1 MNNFLAQANNIR
13 DKLLEIRKQFHRI
26 PEIGNHE
33 FKTADLIEKYLD
45 ESGIPHKRVL
55 DTGII
60 AKLEGSKP
68 GRNSAL
74 RTDIDAL
81 PINEST
87 GCEFVSQNPGFMHAC
102 GHDVHITGV
111 LGAAMIL
118 ANNRENLSGSVT
130 FLFQPDEEGDG
141 GADRLIKLGA
151 LDGIDAVFGAHVDP
165 TLKAG
170 DIGIKYGNFYASS
183 AMFNIRVIGKT
194 SHGAQR
200 DKGIDSIEA
209 ASHLIIEL
217 LNMNAPGKV
226 VTVGKFTA
234 GTARN
239 ILAGESDLQGIIR
252 TFGVNERAKM
262 CDELKNLTREIPAK
276 FGAKSECE
284 IISSAPGVINDN
296 DKINSFVEKISRET
310 LGSEHVKII
319 ETPTMISEDFGCYI
333 MAKTGCFY
341 HIGAESEYPLH
352 SDKFLPKDDAIIT
365 ASAIHS
371 AVVTNFNMGLI

>member
-1 MNNFLAQANNIR
+1 MNNFLEQANNLR
-13 DKLLEIRKQFHRI
+13 EKLLEIRKNFHRI

-45 ESGIPHKRVL
+45 EIGISHKRVL

-60 AKLEGSKP
+60 ARLDGVKSGK
-68 GRNSAL
+68 NSAL

-81 PINEST
+81 PINEAT
-87 GCEFVSQNPGFMHAC
+87 GCEFSSQNPGFMHAC

-130 FLFQPDEEGDG
+130 FLFQPDEEGNG
-141 GADRLIKLGA
+141 GADRLIQAGA
-151 LDGIDAVFGAHVDP
+151 LENIDAVFGAHVDP
-165 TLKAG
+165 SLKAG

-183 AMFNIRVIGKT
+183 AMFNIKVIGKS

-200 DKGIDSIEA
+200 EKGIDSIEA

-217 LNMNAPGKV
+217 LKMNQPGKV
-226 VTVGKFTA
+226 VTVGKISS

-239 ILAGESDLQGIIR
+239 ILAGEAELQGIMR
-252 TFGVNERAKM
+252 TFGVNERSKM
-262 CDELKNLTREIPAK
+262 CNELEKLTREIPAK

-284 IISSAPGVINDN
+284 LICNAPGVINDN
-296 DKINSFVEKISRET
+296 DKINSFVEKIARDT
-310 LGSEHVKII
+310 LGSEHVKIL
-319 ETPTMISEDFGCYI
+319 ETPTMISEDFGYYI

-341 HIGAESEYPLH
+341 HIGAESNYPLH

>member
-1 MNNFLAQANNIR
+1 MNFLQEAENLRA
-13 DKLLEIRKQFHRI
+13 KLLGIRKEFHKI

-33 FKTADLIEKYLD
+33 FKTADLIEHYLD
-45 ESGIPHKRVL
+45 EAGITHKRVL
-55 DTGII
+55 NTGII
-60 AKLEGSKP
+60 AKLEGVHP
-68 GRNSAL
+68 GKNSAL

-87 GCEFVSQNPGFMHAC
+87 NCEFASQNPGFMHAC
-102 GHDVHITGV
+102 GHDVHMTGV

-118 ANNRENLSGSVT
+118 ARNRENLSGSVT

-141 GADRLIKLGA
+141 GAQRMIDLGA
-151 LDGIDAVFGAHVDP
+151 LENVDAVFGAHVDP
-165 TLKAG
+165 ALKAG

-183 AMFNIRVIGKT
+183 GMFNINVIGKS

-200 DKGIDSIEA
+200 DKGIDAIEA
-209 ASHLIIEL
+209 ASHLVIEL
-217 LNMNAPGKV
+217 LKMNQPGHV
-226 VTVGKFTA
+226 VTVGKFES
-234 GTARN
+234 GTVRN
-239 ILAGESDLQGIIR
+239 ILAGEAELLGIVR
-252 TFGVNERAKM
+252 TFGVDQREKM
-262 CDELKNLTREIPAK
+262 CDEVKKLSQEIPAK

-296 DKINSFVEKISRET
+296 DKLNSFVEKIARET

-319 ETPTMISEDFGCYI
+319 ESPTMISEDFGCFI

-341 HIGAESEYPLH
+341 HIGAESDYPLH

>member
-252 TFGVNERAKM
+252 TFGVNERSKM

>member
-1 MNNFLAQANNIR
+1 MNNFLAQANNLR

-33 FKTADLIEKYLD
+33 FKTAGLIEKYLD
-45 ESGIPHKRVL
+45 ESGISHKRVL

-60 AKLEGSKP
+60 AKLDGTKP

-81 PINEST
+81 PINEAT
-87 GCEFVSQNPGFMHAC
+87 NCEFASQNPGFMHAC

-141 GADRLIKLGA
+141 GAERLIKLGA

-183 AMFNIRVIGKT
+183 AMFNIRVIGKS

-200 DKGIDSIEA
+200 NKGVDSIEA

-217 LNMNAPGKV
+217 LNMNAPGQV

-252 TFGVNERAKM
+252 TFGVNERSKM

-296 DKINSFVEKISRET
+296 DKINLFVEKISRET

-319 ETPTMISEDFGCYI
+319 DTPTMISEDFGCYI

>member
-1 MNNFLAQANNIR
+1 MNFLEQANNLR
-13 DKLLEIRKQFHRI
+13 EKLLEIRKNFHRI

-45 ESGIPHKRVL
+45 ELNIPHKRVL
-55 DTGII
+55 NTGII
-60 AKLEGSKP
+60 AKLDGKKP

-87 GCEFVSQNPGFMHAC
+87 NCEFASQNPGFMHAC
-102 GHDVHITGV
+102 GHDVHMTGV

-165 TLKAG
+165 ALKAG

-183 AMFNIRVIGKT
+183 AMFNIKVIGKS

-200 DKGIDSIEA
+200 NKGVDSIEA

-217 LNMNAPGKV
+217 LKMNQPGQV
-226 VTVGKFTA
+226 VTVGKFIS

-239 ILAGESDLQGIIR
+239 ILAGEADLQGIIR
-252 TFGVNERAKM
+252 TFGVNEREKLCNQAEK
-262 CDELKNLTREIPAK
+262 LTREIPAK
-276 FGAKSECE
+276 FGAKGECE
-284 IISSAPGVINDN
+284 FISGAPGVINDN
-296 DKINSFVEKISRET
+296 DKINSFVEKIARET
-310 LGSEHVKII
+310 LGSEHVKILD
-319 ETPTMISEDFGCYI
+319 TPTMISEDFGFYI

-352 SDKFLPKDDAIIT
+352 SDKFLPKDDSIIT